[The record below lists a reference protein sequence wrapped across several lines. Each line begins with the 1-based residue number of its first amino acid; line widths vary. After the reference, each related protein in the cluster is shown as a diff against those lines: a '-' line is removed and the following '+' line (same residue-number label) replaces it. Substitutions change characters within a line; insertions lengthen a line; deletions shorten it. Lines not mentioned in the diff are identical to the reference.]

1 MRNNAI
7 SSFCE
12 RYVSNA
18 LRKYETTGIKTPIPF
33 YIDVAK
39 YNYQWCWY
47 DTKTPVTMQELKGRG
62 IM

>member
-18 LRKYETTGIKTPIPF
+18 LRKYETTGIKTPI
-33 YIDVAK
+33 
-39 YNYQWCWY
+39 
-47 DTKTPVTMQELKGRG
+47 TMQELKDRG

>member
-7 SSFCE
+7 SSICS
-12 RYVSNA
+12 RYVNDA
-18 LRKYETTGIKTPIPF
+18 LMKYERTGIKTPIPF
-33 YIDVAK
+33 YIDVSK

-47 DTKTPVTMQELKGRG
+47 DTKAPVTMQELKDRG